1 IVNNSNSSVAS
12 SSGEDSDASKR
23 PVPLASEKE
32 LDDAVTQKRIN
43 LVMHVYREL
52 ARDAA
57 GGEVDEEELVTELC
71 KTGSFLPPW
80 YSKGDDHATNT
91 HAYRMNISRQ
101 YAIACV
107 SAAVH
112 KGLLERTVADNDNNN
127 SSKHM
132 LRSPAKCAAAAS
144 SASDGSIPVVTSTTT
159 AAATTSATAAAPA
172 APTPQHEQQQQQQN
186 ETFATVEQLV
196 SPPTIHFAPGYR
208 EGEEIVAYGTAG
220 SSGSSGQ
227 QPQNEEYYVIGVE
240 FKHSEDDDGGPT
252 VLWLCPYCLDRFT
265 LYFYYRSHIKDL
277 HHGKPFIGNPAEE
290 AFIDARRGFNEKNM
304 KRAYSDTWECTLCS
318 RRGDRWYIMDHDCPH
333 FMTAVARPSHSPQLL
348 P

>member
-1 IVNNSNSSVAS
+1 
-12 SSGEDSDASKR
+12 
-23 PVPLASEKE
+23 
-32 LDDAVTQKRIN
+32 
-43 LVMHVYREL
+43 
-52 ARDAA
+52 
-57 GGEVDEEELVTELC
+57 
-71 KTGSFLPPW
+71 PPW

-127 SSKHM
+127 SRKHM

-159 AAATTSATAAAPA
+159 TAATTSVTAAAPA
-172 APTPQHEQQQQQQN
+172 APVPQQEQQQQQQN

-240 FKHSEDDDGGPT
+240 FKHREDDDGGPT
-252 VLWLCPYCLDRFT
+252 VLWLCPYCPDRFT

-333 FMTAVARPSHSPQLL
+333 FMT
-348 P
+348 